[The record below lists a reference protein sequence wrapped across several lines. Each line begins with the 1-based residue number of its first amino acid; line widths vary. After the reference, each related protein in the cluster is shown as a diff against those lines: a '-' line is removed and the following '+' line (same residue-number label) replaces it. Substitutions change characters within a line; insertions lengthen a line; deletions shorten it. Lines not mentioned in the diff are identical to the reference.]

1 MLFPTFNFAI
11 FFMVTFLIA
20 WALNQR
26 HQAKLYFLIGASYVF
41 YGFWDWRFCFLL
53 FASSTVNWAFGW
65 LVHNS
70 EDPIRRK
77 RIVSVAV
84 ALNLAVLALFKY
96 FDFFIESLNGALEAL
111 HVGRDIPFLSILLPI
126 GISSF
131 TFHGISYV
139 VDIYRR
145 KLTQPATLPQMLLY
159 ISFFP
164 QLVAGPIVR
173 AHHFLPQLTTSPDPN
188 DIRATRAFL
197 LILGGLFKK
206 VVLANYLA
214 TDLVDEIF
222 FDPSRYGAADL
233 LLGTYGYALQIYC
246 DFSAYTDIA
255 IGVAALFGYRFP
267 QNFDQPYRALGLRDF
282 WRRWHMSL
290 SFWLRDYLY
299 ISLGGNTGDWR
310 RYRNL
315 MLTML
320 LGGLWHG
327 AAWTFVVWGGLHG
340 TMLVIEHGLFG
351 ERKEAGPAAP
361 WLKALGIFVTF
372 HCVCLTWI
380 FFRSPDFEHALN
392 FLAGFANLGGAPTV
406 ATPFTLTLLALGFA
420 LHFLPKDRV
429 DRVENWCVRVPLP
442 LQAACL
448 GAAIVAIDSLGPEGV
463 APFIY
468 FQF

>member
-126 GISSF
+126 GISFF

-188 DIRATRAFL
+188 DIRATA
-197 LILGGLFKK
+197 
-206 VVLANYLA
+206 
-214 TDLVDEIF
+214 
-222 FDPSRYGAADL
+222 PS
-233 LLGTYGYALQIYC
+233 C
-246 DFSAYTDIA
+246 
-255 IGVAALFGYRFP
+255 
-267 QNFDQPYRALGLRDF
+267 
-282 WRRWHMSL
+282 
-290 SFWLRDYLY
+290 
-299 ISLGGNTGDWR
+299 
-310 RYRNL
+310 
-315 MLTML
+315 
-320 LGGLWHG
+320 
-327 AAWTFVVWGGLHG
+327 
-340 TMLVIEHGLFG
+340 
-351 ERKEAGPAAP
+351 
-361 WLKALGIFVTF
+361 
-372 HCVCLTWI
+372 
-380 FFRSPDFEHALN
+380 
-392 FLAGFANLGGAPTV
+392 
-406 ATPFTLTLLALGFA
+406 
-420 LHFLPKDRV
+420 
-429 DRVENWCVRVPLP
+429 
-442 LQAACL
+442 
-448 GAAIVAIDSLGPEGV
+448 
-463 APFIY
+463 
-468 FQF
+468 

>member
-1 MLFPTFNFAI
+1 
-11 FFMVTFLIA
+11 
-20 WALNQR
+20 
-26 HQAKLYFLIGASYVF
+26 
-41 YGFWDWRFCFLL
+41 
-53 FASSTVNWAFGW
+53 
-65 LVHNS
+65 
-70 EDPIRRK
+70 
-77 RIVSVAV
+77 
-84 ALNLAVLALFKY
+84 
-96 FDFFIESLNGALEAL
+96 
-111 HVGRDIPFLSILLPI
+111 
-126 GISSF
+126 
-131 TFHGISYV
+131 
-139 VDIYRR
+139 
-145 KLTQPATLPQMLLY
+145 
-159 ISFFP
+159 
-164 QLVAGPIVR
+164 
-173 AHHFLPQLTTSPDPN
+173 
-188 DIRATRAFL
+188 
-197 LILGGLFKK
+197 